1 LQLGQ
6 FFALVEM
13 KKAQLQQTKDALQL
27 GHCFAL
33 GKTKRRQLQ
42 QNAKQV

>member
-6 FFALVEM
+6 FFAFVEM
-13 KKAQLQQTKDALQL
+13 KKPQLQQTKDALQL

-33 GKTKRRQLQ
+33 GKTKQLQLQ
-42 QNAKQV
+42 QNAKPV